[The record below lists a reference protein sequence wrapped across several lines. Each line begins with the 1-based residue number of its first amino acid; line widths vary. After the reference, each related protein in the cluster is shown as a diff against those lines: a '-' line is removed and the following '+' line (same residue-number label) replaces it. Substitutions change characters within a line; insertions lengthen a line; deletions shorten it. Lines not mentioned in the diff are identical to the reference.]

1 MSVLSKFSSQRASGP
16 IEFIIAGLG
25 NPGREYELTRH
36 NAGFLCLDILSNRE
50 NFSTDRIKFKALTAD
65 VMINGHRCLVMRPQ
79 TYMNNSGEA
88 VGEAASFY
96 KIPPER
102 CIIIFDDIDL
112 PFGALRIKRKGSAG
126 THNGVKSIVYH
137 LGSDNFPRIKI
148 GVGHKPQPDS
158 DLKDYVLGS
167 FSKQEQETL
176 KKTTMAKACD
186 AVDFILGGDIDKAMQ
201 FCQLAGEKQQPKNT

>member
-148 GVGHKPQPDS
+148 GVGRKPQPDS

-176 KKTTMAKACD
+176 KNTTMKKACD